1 MTDLAPAGTAPLS
14 DDGRPGRAARAALR
28 RAAPALLAYAGTRL
42 LGIVVLAIWGA
53 FADKSPHQLLSARW
67 DALWYARIA
76 EEGYGYTIHLSDG
89 SVHSNLAFFPL
100 LPALERVISA
110 ITPLDA
116 ADAGLLVSSVT
127 SLFAAWGIFAIGD
140 LLYGR
145 RVGLTLAVLWGVL
158 PVGIV
163 QSMAYSESLFTALAA
178 WGVYAAL
185 TRRWLWAALFAAL
198 AGLTRP
204 VGAAVVAALWVAA
217 AVELLPEGRRR
228 QAGRTLPPVSHHH
241 PQRKRFAPPPL
252 TPVSH
257 HHPQRKRF
265 APPPLPSVSHH
276 HPQRKRF
283 APPPL
288 RLLAGVVLAPLG
300 WLGYVV
306 WVAVRTG
313 SVTGYFDVQNG
324 WGNGFDGGLAFAG
337 FIGGLLIKPPFV
349 GGLGLLLGVGALIW
363 LAVRCVRQ
371 RQPLPLLAYGGA
383 VLVLALAAKGYFGS
397 KPRLLIPAFPL
408 LLPIAV
414 ALARLRPVR
423 SALVLGSTGL
433 ASAVYGAF
441 WLHGSGPP

>member
-1 MTDLAPAGTAPLS
+1 MTDLAQAGTAPLS

-42 LGIVVLAIWGA
+42 LGLVVLAIWGA

-67 DALWYARIA
+67 DSLWYTRIA
-76 EEGYGYTIHLSDG
+76 EEGYGYTVHLPDG
-89 SVHSNLAFFPL
+89 AVHSNLAFFPL

-110 ITPLDA
+110 IAPLDA
-116 ADAGLLVSSVT
+116 ADAGLLVSWVT

-185 TRRWLWAALFAAL
+185 TRRWLWAGLFAAL

-204 VGAAVVAALWVAA
+204 VGAAVVAALWAAA

-228 QAGRTLPPVSHHH
+228 QAWRTH
-241 PQRKRFAPPPL
+241 RG
-252 TPVSH
+252 
-257 HHPQRKRF
+257 
-265 APPPLPSVSHH
+265 
-276 HPQRKRF
+276 
-283 APPPL
+283 
-288 RLLAGVVLAPLG
+288 LLAGVVLAPLG
-300 WLGYVV
+300 WLGYVA

-363 LAVRCVRQ
+363 LAIRCVRQ

-423 SALVLGSTGL
+423 TALVLGSAGL

>member
-1 MTDLAPAGTAPLS
+1 MPLS
-14 DDGRPGRAARAALR
+14 DDGRPGRAAGRALH

-42 LGIVVLAIWGA
+42 LGLVVLAIWGA

-67 DALWYARIA
+67 DSLWYTRIA
-76 EEGYGYTIHLSDG
+76 EEGYGYTLHLPDG
-89 SVHSNLAFFPL
+89 AIHSNLAFFPL

-110 ITPLDA
+110 IAPLSA

-145 RVGLTLAVLWGVL
+145 RVGVTLAVLWGVL

-178 WGVYAAL
+178 WGVYAVL
-185 TRRWLWAALFAAL
+185 TRRWLWAGLCAAL

-204 VGAAVVAALWVAA
+204 VGAAVVAAVWVAA
-217 AVELLPEGRRR
+217 AVELLPGGRWRHAWR
-228 QAGRTLPPVSHHH
+228 LDRS
-241 PQRKRFAPPPL
+241 
-252 TPVSH
+252 
-257 HHPQRKRF
+257 
-265 APPPLPSVSHH
+265 
-276 HPQRKRF
+276 
-283 APPPL
+283 
-288 RLLAGVVLAPLG
+288 LLAGVVLAPLG

-306 WVAVRTG
+306 WVALRTG

-337 FIGGLLIKPPFV
+337 FIGGLLIEPPFV

-423 SALVLGSTGL
+423 AALVLGSVGL
-433 ASAVYGAF
+433 ASAAYGAF

>member
-1 MTDLAPAGTAPLS
+1 MTDLAQAGTAPLS
-14 DDGRPGRAARAALR
+14 DDGRPGRAAGRALR

-42 LGIVVLAIWGA
+42 LGLVVLAIWGA

-67 DALWYARIA
+67 DSLWYTRIA
-76 EEGYGYTIHLSDG
+76 EEGYGYALHLPDG
-89 SVHSNLAFFPL
+89 AVHSNLAFFPL
-100 LPALERVISA
+100 LPALERVISVIA
-110 ITPLDA
+110 PLDA

-145 RVGLTLAVLWGVL
+145 RVGVTLAVLWGVL

-185 TRRWLWAALFAAL
+185 TGRWLWAGLCAAL

-204 VGAAVVAALWVAA
+204 VGAAVVAAVWVAA
-217 AVELLPEGRRR
+217 AVELLPDGRWR
-228 QAGRTLPPVSHHH
+228 QAW
-241 PQRKRFAPPPL
+241 RKKDR
-252 TPVSH
+252 S
-257 HHPQRKRF
+257 
-265 APPPLPSVSHH
+265 
-276 HPQRKRF
+276 
-283 APPPL
+283 
-288 RLLAGVVLAPLG
+288 LLAGVVLAPLG

-306 WVAVRTG
+306 WVALHTG

-337 FIGGLLIKPPFV
+337 FIGGLLIEPPFV

-371 RQPLPLLAYGGA
+371 HQPLPLLAYGGA

-423 SALVLGSTGL
+423 SALVLGSVGL
-433 ASAVYGAF
+433 VSAVYGAF

>member
-1 MTDLAPAGTAPLS
+1 MTDLAQAGTAPLS

-42 LGIVVLAIWGA
+42 LGLVVLAVWGA

-67 DALWYARIA
+67 DSLWYTRIA
-76 EEGYGYTIHLSDG
+76 EEGYGYTIHLPDG
-89 SVHSNLAFFPL
+89 AVHSNLAFFPL
-100 LPALERVISA
+100 LPGLERVISA
-110 ITPLDA
+110 IAPLDA
-116 ADAGLLVSSVT
+116 ADAGLLVSWVT

-145 RVGLTLAVLWGVL
+145 RVGLILAVLWGVL

-185 TRRWLWAALFAAL
+185 TRRWLWAGLFAAL

-204 VGAAVVAALWVAA
+204 VGAAVVAAVWAA
-217 AVELLPEGRRR
+217 AAAELLPGGRRR
-228 QAGRTLPPVSHHH
+228 QARRTRPPVSHHH
-241 PQRKRFAPPPL
+241 PQRKRFAPP
-252 TPVSH
+252 S
-257 HHPQRKRF
+257 
-265 APPPLPSVSHH
+265 
-276 HPQRKRF
+276 
-283 APPPL
+283 L

-306 WVAVRTG
+306 WVAGRTG

-337 FIGGLLIKPPFV
+337 FIGGLLIEPPFV
-349 GGLGLLLGVGALIW
+349 AGLGLLLGVGALIW
-363 LAVRCVRQ
+363 LAIRCVRQ
-371 RQPLPLLAYGGA
+371 RQPWPLLAYGGA

-397 KPRLLIPAFPL
+397 KPRLLMPAFPL

-414 ALARLRPVR
+414 ALARLRPAR
-423 SALVLGSTGL
+423 TALVLGSAGL

>member
-1 MTDLAPAGTAPLS
+1 MTDLAQAGTAPLS
-14 DDGRPGRAARAALR
+14 DDGRPGRAAGRALR

-42 LGIVVLAIWGA
+42 LGLVVLAIWGA

-67 DALWYARIA
+67 DSLWYARIA
-76 EEGYGYTIHLSDG
+76 AEGYGYTLHLPDG

-110 ITPLDA
+110 MTPLDV

-145 RVGLTLAVLWGVL
+145 RVGVTLAVLWGVL

-185 TRRWLWAALFAAL
+185 TRRWLWAGLCAAL

-204 VGAAVVAALWVAA
+204 VGAAVVAAVWVAA
-217 AVELLPEGRRR
+217 AVELLPEARRR
-228 QAGRTLPPVSHHH
+228 QAWLTVPPVTHHH
-241 PQRKRFAPPPL
+241 PQRKRCAP
-252 TPVSH
+252 
-257 HHPQRKRF
+257 F
-265 APPPLPSVSHH
+265 
-276 HPQRKRF
+276 
-283 APPPL
+283 L
-288 RLLAGVVLAPLG
+288 RLLAGVALAPLG

-306 WVAVRTG
+306 WVALRTG

-337 FIGGLLIKPPFV
+337 FIGGLLIEPPFV

-423 SALVLGSTGL
+423 SALILGSVGL

>member
-1 MTDLAPAGTAPLS
+1 MTDLAQAGTAPLS
-14 DDGRPGRAARAALR
+14 DDGRPGRAAGRALR

-42 LGIVVLAIWGA
+42 LGLVVLAIWGA

-67 DALWYARIA
+67 DSLWYTRIA
-76 EEGYGYTIHLSDG
+76 AEGYGYTLHLPDG
-89 SVHSNLAFFPL
+89 AVHSNLAFFPL

-110 ITPLDA
+110 MTPLDV

-145 RVGLTLAVLWGVL
+145 RVGVTLAVLWGVL

-185 TRRWLWAALFAAL
+185 TRRWLWAGLCAAL

-204 VGAAVVAALWVAA
+204 VGAAVVAAVWVAA

-228 QAGRTLPPVSHHH
+228 QAWRTGPPVAHHH
-241 PQRKRFAPPPL
+241 SRRRRFAPFL
-252 TPVSH
+252 
-257 HHPQRKRF
+257 Q
-265 APPPLPSVSHH
+265 
-276 HPQRKRF
+276 
-283 APPPL
+283 
-288 RLLAGVVLAPLG
+288 LLAGVVLAPLG

-306 WVAVRTG
+306 WVALRTG

-337 FIGGLLIKPPFV
+337 FIGGLLIEPPFA

-423 SALVLGSTGL
+423 TALVLGSVGL
-433 ASAVYGAF
+433 ASSVYGAF

>member
-1 MTDLAPAGTAPLS
+1 MTDLAQAGTAPLS

-42 LGIVVLAIWGA
+42 LGLVVLAIWGA

-67 DALWYARIA
+67 DSLWYTRIA
-76 EEGYGYTIHLSDG
+76 EEGYGYTVHLPDG
-89 SVHSNLAFFPL
+89 AVHSNLAFFPL

-110 ITPLDA
+110 IAPLDA
-116 ADAGLLVSSVT
+116 ADAGLLVSWVT

-185 TRRWLWAALFAAL
+185 TRRWLWAGLFAAL

-228 QAGRTLPPVSHHH
+228 QAWRTH
-241 PQRKRFAPPPL
+241 RG
-252 TPVSH
+252 
-257 HHPQRKRF
+257 
-265 APPPLPSVSHH
+265 
-276 HPQRKRF
+276 
-283 APPPL
+283 
-288 RLLAGVVLAPLG
+288 LLAGVVLAPLG
-300 WLGYVV
+300 WLGYVA

-363 LAVRCVRQ
+363 LAFRCVRQ

-423 SALVLGSTGL
+423 TALVLGSAGL

>member
-1 MTDLAPAGTAPLS
+1 MTDLAQAGTAPLS
-14 DDGRPGRAARAALR
+14 DDGRPGRAAGRALR

-42 LGIVVLAIWGA
+42 LGLVVLAIWGA

-67 DALWYARIA
+67 DSLWYTRIA
-76 EEGYGYTIHLSDG
+76 EEGYGYTLHLPDG
-89 SVHSNLAFFPL
+89 AIHSNLAFFPL
-100 LPALERVISA
+100 LPGLERVISA
-110 ITPLDA
+110 MAPLGA

-145 RVGLTLAVLWGVL
+145 RVGVTLAVLWGVL

-185 TRRWLWAALFAAL
+185 TRRWLWAGLCAAL

-204 VGAAVVAALWVAA
+204 VGAAVVAAVWVAA
-217 AVELLPEGRRR
+217 AVELLPGGRWR
-228 QAGRTLPPVSHHH
+228 QAWRQDRS
-241 PQRKRFAPPPL
+241 
-252 TPVSH
+252 
-257 HHPQRKRF
+257 
-265 APPPLPSVSHH
+265 
-276 HPQRKRF
+276 
-283 APPPL
+283 
-288 RLLAGVVLAPLG
+288 LLAGVVLAPLG

-306 WVAVRTG
+306 WVGLRTG

-337 FIGGLLIKPPFV
+337 FIGGQLIEPPFV
-349 GGLGLLLGVGALIW
+349 GGLGLLLGVWALVW

-414 ALARLRPVR
+414 ALARLRPAR
-423 SALVLGSTGL
+423 TALVLGSVGL

>member
-1 MTDLAPAGTAPLS
+1 MTDLAHTGTAPLS
-14 DDGRPGRAARAALR
+14 DDGRPGRAARATLR

-42 LGIVVLAIWGA
+42 LGLVVLTVWGA

-67 DALWYARIA
+67 DSLWYTRIA
-76 EEGYGYTIHLSDG
+76 QEGYGYTLHLADG

-100 LPALERVISA
+100 LPALERVVSA
-110 ITPLDA
+110 ITPLSA
-116 ADAGLLVSSVT
+116 ADAGLAVSWLT
-127 SLFAAWGIFAIGD
+127 SLLAAWGIFAVGD

-145 RVGLTLAVLWGVL
+145 RVGTTLAVLWGVL

-185 TRRWLWAALFAAL
+185 TRRWLSAGALAAL

-204 VGAAVVAALWVAA
+204 VGAAVVAAVWMAA
-217 AVELLPEGRRR
+217 AVELLPDGRWR
-228 QAGRTLPPVSHHH
+228 QAWRTRP
-241 PQRKRFAPPPL
+241 RA
-252 TPVSH
+252 
-257 HHPQRKRF
+257 
-265 APPPLPSVSHH
+265 
-276 HPQRKRF
+276 
-283 APPPL
+283 
-288 RLLAGVVLAPLG
+288 LAGVILAPLG

-306 WVAVRTG
+306 WVGFETD

-337 FIGGLLIKPPFV
+337 FIGGLLIRPPFV
-349 GGLGLLLGVGALIW
+349 AGLGLLLGVAALIW
-363 LAVRCVRQ
+363 LYTRCVRQ

-408 LLPIAV
+408 LLPIAI

-423 SALVLGSTGL
+423 TALVLGSVGL
-433 ASAVYGAF
+433 ASAAYGAF

>member
-1 MTDLAPAGTAPLS
+1 MTDLAQAGAAPLS
-14 DDGRPGRAARAALR
+14 DDGRPGRAAGRALR

-42 LGIVVLAIWGA
+42 LGLVVLAIWGA

-67 DALWYARIA
+67 DSLWYTRIA
-76 EEGYGYTIHLSDG
+76 EEGYGYTLHLPDG
-89 SVHSNLAFFPL
+89 AIHSNLAFFPL

-110 ITPLDA
+110 IAPLGA

-145 RVGLTLAVLWGVL
+145 RVGVTLAVLWGVL

-185 TRRWLWAALFAAL
+185 TRRWLWAGLCAAL

-204 VGAAVVAALWVAA
+204 VGAAVVAAVWVAA
-217 AVELLPEGRRR
+217 AVELLPGGRWRHAWR
-228 QAGRTLPPVSHHH
+228 QDRS
-241 PQRKRFAPPPL
+241 
-252 TPVSH
+252 
-257 HHPQRKRF
+257 
-265 APPPLPSVSHH
+265 
-276 HPQRKRF
+276 
-283 APPPL
+283 
-288 RLLAGVVLAPLG
+288 LLAAVVLAPLG

-306 WVAVRTG
+306 WVALRTG

-337 FIGGLLIKPPFV
+337 FVGGLLIEPPFV

-423 SALVLGSTGL
+423 AALVLGSVGL

>member
-1 MTDLAPAGTAPLS
+1 MTDLAQAGAAPLS
-14 DDGRPGRAARAALR
+14 DDGRPGRAAGRALR

-42 LGIVVLAIWGA
+42 LGLVVLAIWGA

-67 DALWYARIA
+67 DSLWYTRIA
-76 EEGYGYTIHLSDG
+76 EEGYGYTLHLPDG
-89 SVHSNLAFFPL
+89 AIHSNLAFFPL

-110 ITPLDA
+110 IAPLGA

-127 SLFAAWGIFAIGD
+127 SLCAAWGIFAIGD

-145 RVGLTLAVLWGVL
+145 RVGVTLAVLWGVL

-185 TRRWLWAALFAAL
+185 TRRWLWAGLCAAL

-204 VGAAVVAALWVAA
+204 VGAAVVAAVWVAA
-217 AVELLPEGRRR
+217 AVELLPGGRWRHAWR
-228 QAGRTLPPVSHHH
+228 QDRS
-241 PQRKRFAPPPL
+241 
-252 TPVSH
+252 
-257 HHPQRKRF
+257 
-265 APPPLPSVSHH
+265 
-276 HPQRKRF
+276 
-283 APPPL
+283 
-288 RLLAGVVLAPLG
+288 LLAGVVLAPLG

-306 WVAVRTG
+306 WVALRTR

-337 FIGGLLIKPPFV
+337 FIGGLLIEPPFV

-371 RQPLPLLAYGGA
+371 RQPPPLLAYGGA

-423 SALVLGSTGL
+423 AALVLGSVGL
-433 ASAVYGAF
+433 ASAAYGAF

>member
-1 MTDLAPAGTAPLS
+1 MTDLAQAGTAPLS
-14 DDGRPGRAARAALR
+14 DDGRPGRAAGRALR

-42 LGIVVLAIWGA
+42 LGLVVLAIWGA

-67 DALWYARIA
+67 DSLWYTRIA
-76 EEGYGYTIHLSDG
+76 EEGYGYTLHLPDG
-89 SVHSNLAFFPL
+89 AVHSNLAFFPL
-100 LPALERVISA
+100 LPGLERVISA
-110 ITPLDA
+110 IAPLDA

-127 SLFAAWGIFAIGD
+127 SLLAAWGIFAIGD

-145 RVGLTLAVLWGVL
+145 RVGVTLAVLWGVL

-185 TRRWLWAALFAAL
+185 TRRWLWAGLCAAL

-204 VGAAVVAALWVAA
+204 VGAAVVAAVWVAA

-228 QAGRTLPPVSHHH
+228 FQ
-241 PQRKRFAPPPL
+241 
-252 TPVSH
+252 
-257 HHPQRKRF
+257 
-265 APPPLPSVSHH
+265 PS
-276 HPQRKRF
+276 
-283 APPPL
+283 L

-306 WVAVRTG
+306 WVAFRTG
-313 SVTGYFDVQNG
+313 SATGYFDVQNG

-337 FIGGLLIKPPFV
+337 FIGGLVIEPPFV
-349 GGLGLLLGVGALIW
+349 GGIGLLLGVGALIW
-363 LAVRCVRQ
+363 LAARCVRQ

-408 LLPIAV
+408 LLPVAV

-423 SALVLGSTGL
+423 TALILGSVGL

>member
-1 MTDLAPAGTAPLS
+1 MTDLAQAGTAPLS
-14 DDGRPGRAARAALR
+14 DDGRPGRAAGRALR

-42 LGIVVLAIWGA
+42 LGLVVLAIWGA

-67 DALWYARIA
+67 DSLWYTRIA
-76 EEGYGYTIHLSDG
+76 AEGYGYTLHLPDG
-89 SVHSNLAFFPL
+89 AVHSNLAFFPL

-110 ITPLDA
+110 ITPLA
-116 ADAGLLVSSVT
+116 VADAGLLVSSVT

-145 RVGLTLAVLWGVL
+145 RVGVTLAVLWGVL

-185 TRRWLWAALFAAL
+185 TRQWLWAGLCAAL

-204 VGAAVVAALWVAA
+204 VGAAVVAAVWVAA
-217 AVELLPEGRRR
+217 AVELLPHERRR
-228 QAGRTLPPVSHHH
+228 QAWRSGPPVAHHH
-241 PQRKRFAPPPL
+241 PQRKRFAPFL
-252 TPVSH
+252 RPVAH

-265 APPPLPSVSHH
+265 AP
-276 HPQRKRF
+276 F
-283 APPPL
+283 L

-306 WVAVRTG
+306 WVALRTG

-337 FIGGLLIKPPFV
+337 FIGGLLIEPPFV

-383 VLVLALAAKGYFGS
+383 VLALALAAKGYFGS

-408 LLPIAV
+408 LLPVAV

-423 SALVLGSTGL
+423 TALVLGSVGL

>member
-1 MTDLAPAGTAPLS
+1 MTDLAQAGAVPLS
-14 DDGRPGRAARAALR
+14 DDGRPGRAAGRALH

-42 LGIVVLAIWGA
+42 LGLVVLAIWGA

-67 DALWYARIA
+67 DSLWYTRIA
-76 EEGYGYTIHLSDG
+76 EEGYGYTLHLPDG
-89 SVHSNLAFFPL
+89 AIHSNLAFFPL

-110 ITPLDA
+110 IAPLSA

-145 RVGLTLAVLWGVL
+145 RVGVTLAVLWGVL

-178 WGVYAAL
+178 WGVYAVL
-185 TRRWLWAALFAAL
+185 TRRWLWAGLCAAL

-204 VGAAVVAALWVAA
+204 VGAAVVAAVWVAA
-217 AVELLPEGRRR
+217 AVELLPGGRWRHAWR
-228 QAGRTLPPVSHHH
+228 LDRS
-241 PQRKRFAPPPL
+241 
-252 TPVSH
+252 
-257 HHPQRKRF
+257 
-265 APPPLPSVSHH
+265 
-276 HPQRKRF
+276 
-283 APPPL
+283 
-288 RLLAGVVLAPLG
+288 LLAGVVLAPLG

-306 WVAVRTG
+306 WVALRTG

-337 FIGGLLIKPPFV
+337 FIGGLLIEPPFV

-423 SALVLGSTGL
+423 AALVLGSVGL
-433 ASAVYGAF
+433 ASAAYGAF